1 MYFERKVSFGNLLT
15 KTVLLI
21 IIINTLFFF
30 LQLTFKNLTPILA
43 LYTKDVFPYRIYT
56 LFTYSILHG
65 SLSHLLFNMLSLYFF
80 GGSLQ
85 IYLGVRRFLIIYIFS
100 AISGGLFSLFFVKG
114 FWVVGASASVL
125 GVLTA
130 YSIYFPNSKVFLFFL
145 IPLPVRHFIY
155 LLVALSIY
163 FSVFG
168 GGGNIAHLSHLGG
181 IAFAFIYCNKLWRIK
196 RFWEEIKYRIRR
208 RKFQRLK

>member
-1 MYFERKVSFGNLLT
+1 MYYERRISFGGVLT
-15 KTVLLI
+15 NTVLGI
-21 IIINTLFFF
+21 IIINVVFFF
-30 LQLTFKNLTPILA
+30 LQLTFKDLTPLLA
-43 LYTKDVFPYRIYT
+43 LYTKDIFPYRIYT

-65 SLSHLLFNMLSLYFF
+65 SLSHLFFNMLSLYFF

-85 IYLGVRRFLIIYIFS
+85 IYLGVKRFLVIYIFS
-100 AISGGLFSLFFVKG
+100 AITGGLFSLFFVKG

-125 GVLTA
+125 GILTA
-130 YSIYFPNSKVFLFFL
+130 YSIYFPSSKVLLFFV

-155 LLVALSIY
+155 LLMALSIY

-168 GGGNIAHLSHLGG
+168 GGGNIAHLAHLGG
-181 IAFAFIYCNKLWRIK
+181 IVFAFIYCNKLWRIK
-196 RFWEEIKYRIRR
+196 QVYEEIRYRIRK